1 MAVAAGLEAPAVRA
15 QPQQAGAMKK
25 ALWVAAKLF
34 VFGLTIWTV
43 GEIEAVEAGRIHGG
57 RAQVAVVAIMVICV
71 AGLSPVEPMAEWN
84 WNKKDDD

>member
-1 MAVAAGLEAPAVRA
+1 
-15 QPQQAGAMKK
+15 MKK

-57 RAQVAVVAIMVICV
+57 RAQVAVVAIWLFVI
-71 AGLSPVEPMAEWN
+71 ALSPTEPTAEWI
-84 WNKKDDD
+84 WNKKVDD

>member
-1 MAVAAGLEAPAVRA
+1 MAVAAGLEAPAFRA

-57 RAQVAVVAIMVICV
+57 RAQVAVVVIMVIGV
-71 AGLSPVEPMAEWN
+71 IGLAPSEPTAEWI